1 MQIEIYS
8 YNSSRVGGGSGGEAS
23 LMGWEKSEN
32 TKPENVI

>member
-8 YNSSRVGGGSGGEAS
+8 KNSSQVGGGSEGEAS

-32 TKPENVI
+32 TKPDNVI